1 MMSEMRKRVREL
13 LAAPEILELPGVYDA
28 FSAKM
33 AEKAGFT
40 GLVMGGYQV
49 SASML
54 AQPDVGYL
62 SMTEMTFALKNIC
75 DAVNVPVFADGDTGY
90 GNAMNV
96 RRTTREYEHAGASAV
111 LFEDQVW
118 PKKCG
123 HMEGKKVVP
132 KEEHVMKIRAA
143 VEARRDP
150 DMVIIARTDARA
162 VNGLEDALDRAKACV
177 EAGADMLFVEAPQSL
192 DELKRVVEVLR
203 PLGKPL
209 MANMIEH
216 GKTPRLTAKAL
227 EDMGFSAVFFPV
239 CAMYTMAKSLTQL
252 FKTLRKEGTTKG
264 MEDQMLSFTE
274 FNELIGLPEYN
285 ALEKKYRL

>member
-1 MMSEMRKRVREL
+1 M

-62 SMTEMTFALKNIC
+62 SMTEMTFALKIS
-75 DAVNVPVFADGDTGY
+75 VMPSMYRFLPTGDTGY

-162 VNGLEDALDRAKACV
+162 VNGLGGCP
-177 EAGADMLFVEAPQSL
+177 GP
-192 DELKRVVEVLR
+192 
-203 PLGKPL
+203 
-209 MANMIEH
+209 
-216 GKTPRLTAKAL
+216 
-227 EDMGFSAVFFPV
+227 
-239 CAMYTMAKSLTQL
+239 CKSL
-252 FKTLRKEGTTKG
+252 RGG
-264 MEDQMLSFTE
+264 
-274 FNELIGLPEYN
+274 
-285 ALEKKYRL
+285 RC

>member
-1 MMSEMRKRVREL
+1 M

-75 DAVNVPVFADGDTGY
+75 DAVNVPAFADGDTGY

-118 PKKCG
+118 PQKMRAHG
-123 HMEGKKVVP
+123 REEG
-132 KEEHVMKIRAA
+132 RSQ
-143 VEARRDP
+143 R
-150 DMVIIARTDARA
+150 
-162 VNGLEDALDRAKACV
+162 GAC
-177 EAGADMLFVEAPQSL
+177 D
-192 DELKRVVEVLR
+192 
-203 PLGKPL
+203 
-209 MANMIEH
+209 
-216 GKTPRLTAKAL
+216 
-227 EDMGFSAVFFPV
+227 
-239 CAMYTMAKSLTQL
+239 
-252 FKTLRKEGTTKG
+252 
-264 MEDQMLSFTE
+264 EDQSSRGSQT
-274 FNELIGLPEYN
+274 GSGHGHHRPY
-285 ALEKKYRL
+285 